1 MNCLLGFFL
10 GFFTCALGVFV
21 ALLFD
26 VGIDKLSSWLKGF
39 TQ

>member
-1 MNCLLGFFL
+1 MDNLFAFFIGFAV
-10 GFFTCALGVFV
+10 CAVGIIV